1 MARRRGG
8 NESQPRRPG
17 TQRAPASVPVGT
29 APATRRAVG
38 VRYNRNGSSGWAAVP
53 IVSAM
58 GPRSVL
64 LATLVSVALA
74 ACGGGGSSS
83 AVRSSSSVPAST
95 TTTSG
100 VAKDSYILQ
109 ADVIC
114 ADMNS
119 QVRAAASTSA
129 DPGVQASSI
138 RPHRCQSR
146 GRVAEIARV
155 ADTSGRRGFAQRRV
169 RRRRQGPE
177 RRRPA
182 RASPPRWRRLGGTTH
197 QPDPVRRQSGREP
210 GVQHLRPHCLRSDHL
225 VPRLTTAPLELPTR
239 YVPRTGS
246 IQRSSIERPDRASR
260 SDALAPVGCCRLV
273 PPGCGADA
281 QSRRSSGADAH
292 VLVGIA
298 SPARARHLSHSRQP
312 RPAF

>member
-1 MARRRGG
+1 MAPSAASAPSAFGPLELGPVDRRRGPVSLDRGARILPVRSRRRTAGSSYRWGIPRSRRHGMARRRGG

-109 ADVIC
+109 ANAIC

-138 RPHRCQSR
+138 DHIASITRGALQRLRALPTPPGDAGSLSGVYADVDKVLSDAGQLAPALRAGDVSAARRISQTLSEDSR
-146 GRVAEIARV
+146 AAN
-155 ADTSGRRGFAQRRV
+155 
-169 RRRRQGPE
+169 
-177 RRRPA
+177 
-182 RASPPRWRRLGGTTH
+182 RASNTYG
-197 QPDPVRRQSGREP
+197 
-210 GVQHLRPHCLRSDHL
+210 
-225 VPRLTTAPLELPTR
+225 LT
-239 YVPRTGS
+239 V
-246 IQRSSIERPDRASR
+246 
-260 SDALAPVGCCRLV
+260 
-273 PPGCGADA
+273 CGATT
-281 QSRRSSGADAH
+281 
-292 VLVGIA
+292 
-298 SPARARHLSHSRQP
+298 
-312 RPAF
+312 